1 MEGIGLCF
9 KNYYARNSFMWCP
22 LTLPFRPQNRYEY
35 HGMNNRL
42 YANFRSVNNMRK
54 LTLP

>member
-1 MEGIGLCF
+1 MEGIGLYF
-9 KNYYARNSFMWCP
+9 KNCYALTSFMWCP
-22 LTLPFRPQNRYEY
+22 LTLPFRPQNSYDY

>member
-1 MEGIGLCF
+1 MEGIGLYF
-9 KNYYARNSFMWCP
+9 KNCCALTSFIWCP
-22 LTLPFRPQNRYEY
+22 LTLAFRPQNRYDY
-35 HGMNNRL
+35 HGMDNKL

>member
-1 MEGIGLCF
+1 MEGKGLCF
-9 KNYYARNSFMWCP
+9 KNYCALKSFMWFP

-35 HGMNNRL
+35 HRMNNRL
-42 YANFRSVNNMRK
+42 YANFRSINNMRK